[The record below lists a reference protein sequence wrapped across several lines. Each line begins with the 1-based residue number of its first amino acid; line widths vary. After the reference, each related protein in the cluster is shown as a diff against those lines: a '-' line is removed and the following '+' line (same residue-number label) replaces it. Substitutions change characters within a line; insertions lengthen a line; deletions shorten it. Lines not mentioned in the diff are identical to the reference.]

1 MLKYLL
7 LFSVIGFAEEISLS
21 AEKYNGESSY
31 IVTKPN
37 QKLKAKLLFPFSFN
51 AINISFKN
59 RIYDYD
65 IAFSSSFLLN
75 RTLTEGK
82 DYDWKDNQLTVF
94 STSQNSVEKFHR
106 YNLKI
111 SKNFIEDIDFFT
123 NIQYQA
129 LNFKWSNTVEKDF
142 VKDKIS
148 TNNKL
153 SLEYQQKFYQLN
165 LGLKYT
171 QNFGTLLFEVEP
183 SFIYAH
189 VRAKDTHLLRYFY
202 TKQNN
207 NAFGYGI
214 NVKGKKNLTQNS
226 SFLLYYNYETY
237 QDKNS
242 DMDYYNSFNY
252 NYSTLPSSYHY
263 NNSVMG
269 FSYAYRF

>member
-1 MLKYLL
+1 M
-7 LFSVIGFAEEISLS
+7 
-21 AEKYNGESSY
+21 
-31 IVTKPN
+31 
-37 QKLKAKLLFPFSFN
+37 
-51 AINISFKN
+51 
-59 RIYDYD
+59 
-65 IAFSSSFLLN
+65 
-75 RTLTEGK
+75 
-82 DYDWKDNQLTVF
+82 
-94 STSQNSVEKFHR
+94 
-106 YNLKI
+106 
-111 SKNFIEDIDFFT
+111 
-123 NIQYQA
+123 
-129 LNFKWSNTVEKDF
+129 
-142 VKDKIS
+142 
-148 TNNKL
+148 